1 MGSLLSLFAVAPKGM
16 EDLLAAE
23 LESLGAHGI
32 EPTVAGAG
40 FRGDLATAYRVC
52 LWSRLANRILLPL
65 SQTRAESPDDLYR
78 AMQTID
84 WSQHFG
90 TEQTFAIVFNANTPH
105 LRHSHFGA
113 LKAKDAVVDQFRI
126 NCGERPSVDTEQP
139 DILIN
144 VHWRREQLV
153 ISLDLSGHSLHR
165 RGYRLRGMAAPLKE
179 NLAAA
184 LLLRTRWP
192 EIAAGGGAFVD
203 PMCGSGTLL
212 IEAALM
218 AADIAPGLLQQD
230 FGLLHWKQHRP
241 ELWQDLREQARRRRQ
256 DGLAQLPPLRGF
268 DRSRKTLQAAREN
281 IRRAGLDDYI
291 HLEACELAHCTP
303 PARSHGGLLLTNPPY
318 GERLGE
324 EEQLQQLY
332 HRLGQVLKNRFQ
344 GWQAGVFTARPE
356 LAQQLGLRA
365 RKIHSL
371 FNGAL
376 ACKLLHFDIAP
387 RWYRQPQRFPRPL
400 PATQRSAQAEML
412 QNRLRK
418 NHKRLSRWLRREQI
432 QCYRLY
438 DHDLPEYA
446 FAIDVYQGERCWVLV
461 QEYQAPATVDKD
473 KARQRTREALGVV
486 LDELDIP
493 PEQLYYKLR
502 KPQKGREQYQKI
514 MSSGEFHTVCEG
526 GHRFLVNFTDYLD
539 TGLFLD
545 HRLTRQL
552 IQSLATGKR
561 FLNLFAYT
569 GSVTVYAAKGGARST
584 TSVDLSTTYLDWARR
599 NLELNDI
606 DGNTHRLIRAD
617 CLQWL
622 EQAIRENMRFEL
634 IFIDPPSFSNSKR
647 MRQTFDVQRDHVALL
662 SQAARLLSDDG
673 VMIFSNNRRDFK
685 LDQEALR
692 SLFEIENLGR
702 RTLPE
707 DFRNN
712 PKIHH
717 CWRLRPAR
725 AGW

>member
-1 MGSLLSLFAVAPKGM
+1 MDSLSLFAVAPKGM

-23 LESLGAHGI
+23 LECLGAQDI
-32 EPTVAGAG
+32 EPTAAGAA
-40 FRGDLATAYRVC
+40 FRGDLATAYRAC

-65 SQTRAESPDDLYR
+65 NRTRAESADDLYR
-78 AMQTID
+78 AMQAID

-90 TEQTFAIVFNANTPH
+90 LEHSFAITFNANTAH

-113 LKAKDAVVDQFRI
+113 LKAKDAVVDQFRQRH
-126 NCGERPSVDTEQP
+126 GERPSVDTDHP

-184 LLLRTRWP
+184 LLLRARWP
-192 EIAAGGGAFVD
+192 EIASSGGAFVD
-203 PMCGSGTLL
+203 PLCGSGTLL

-230 FGLLHWKQHRP
+230 FGFLRWKQHRP
-241 ELWQDLREQARRRRQ
+241 ELWQALCEDARRRRR

-281 IRRAGLDDYI
+281 IQRAGLEDVI
-291 HLEACELAHCTP
+291 HLEACELADCTA
-303 PARSHGGLLLTNPPY
+303 PAKSHGGLLLTNPPY
-318 GERLGE
+318 GERLGA

-332 HRLGQVLKNRFQ
+332 RRLGQVLKARFQ

-356 LAQQLGLRA
+356 LGQQLGLRT
-365 RKIHSL
+365 RKTHSL

-376 ACKLLHFDIAP
+376 ACKLLHFEVDP

-400 PATQRSAQAEML
+400 AAAQRSAQAEML

-418 NHKRLSRWLRREQI
+418 NQKRLARWLKREQI
-432 QCYRLY
+432 HCYRLY
-438 DHDLPEYA
+438 DHELPEYA
-446 FAIDVYQGERCWVLV
+446 FAIDVYQGEQRWVLV

-493 PEQLYYKLR
+493 PAQLYYKLR
-502 KPQKGREQYQKI
+502 KPQKGREQYQKL
-514 MSSGEFHTVCEG
+514 MSGGEFHIVAEG

-545 HRLTRQL
+545 HRPTRQL
-552 IQSLATGKR
+552 IQSLAAGKR

-584 TSVDLSTTYLDWARR
+584 TSVDLSATYLDWARR
-599 NLELNDI
+599 NLELNGIGQD
-606 DGNTHRLIRAD
+606 THRLIRAD

-622 EQAIRENMRFEL
+622 EQAVREGERFEL

-647 MRQTFDVQRDHVALL
+647 MRQSFDVQRDHVTLL

-673 VMIFSNNRRDFK
+673 VLIFSNNRRDFK
-685 LDQEALR
+685 LDTQSLQT
-692 SLFEIENLGR
+692 LFEIEDIGR

-707 DFRNN
+707 DFRSN
-712 PKIHH
+712 PRIHH

-725 AGW
+725 PG